1 MSAPRPDADKAGF
14 ASPACQAHEADPA
27 YMGYLKRCEVAGLAT
42 EILGRL
48 RGPCAERDAVAAL
61 LQRLPAPTGAEP
73 AGHLRA
79 RLARVQDDG
88 DHAVLRAALDVLEAT
103 EGPTE

>member
-1 MSAPRPDADKAGF
+1 MSGAKPDADEAGF

-27 YMGYLKRCEVAGLAT
+27 YMGYLARCEVADLAT
-42 EILGRL
+42 EILGRF
-48 RGPCAERDAVAAL
+48 RKPCAEREAL
-61 LQRLPAPTGAEP
+61 AELLKRLPEPKGAAP

-79 RLARVQDDG
+79 RLARVRDDG
-88 DHAVLRAALDVLEAT
+88 DHAVLRAALDSLEAM